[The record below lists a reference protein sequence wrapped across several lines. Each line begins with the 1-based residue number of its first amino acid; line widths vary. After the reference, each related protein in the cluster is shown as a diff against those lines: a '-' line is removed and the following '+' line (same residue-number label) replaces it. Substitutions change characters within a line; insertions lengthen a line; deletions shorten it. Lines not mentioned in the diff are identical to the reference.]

1 LEKIKLVIES
11 DLQQVSLI
19 DMLMNVLCSLG
30 SLTNEECYQMRLCVV
45 EAVNNAIQH
54 AYDHEKNH
62 SVEVDFSVDSKKM
75 IIGISDT
82 GKPMPRGM
90 LTVKAGLFDKLDHE
104 EHDQFSVPEN
114 GRGLA
119 LMLEMMD
126 QVKYSSKDGKN
137 TLMLI
142 KKLKNR
148 VNN

>member
-1 LEKIKLVIES
+1 MDKIKLVIES

-30 SLTNEECYQMRLCVV
+30 SLSNEECYQVRLCVV

-54 AYDHEKNH
+54 AYNHEKCH
-62 SVEVDFSVDSKKM
+62 SVEIDFSVDSKNM
-75 IIGISDT
+75 IISVLDT
-82 GKPMPRGM
+82 GKPMPKGM
-90 LTVKAGLFDKLDHE
+90 LEIKAGLFEKLDRE
-104 EHDQFSVPEN
+104 KPDQFSIPEN

-137 TLMLI
+137 TLTLI
-142 KKLKNR
+142 KKLQYRTNI
-148 VNN
+148 